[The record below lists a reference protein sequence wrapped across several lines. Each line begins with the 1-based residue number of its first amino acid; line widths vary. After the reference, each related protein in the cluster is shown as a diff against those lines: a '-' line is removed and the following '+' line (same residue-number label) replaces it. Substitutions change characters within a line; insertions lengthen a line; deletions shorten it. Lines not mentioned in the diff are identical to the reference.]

1 MDYLW
6 TPWRYQYISNIKN
19 TDRCVFCIESSTEH
33 DERNFVVL
41 RGKLNFVILNIFPY
55 TSGHL
60 LVAPYQHTSNLQDC
74 SPELLSEML
83 GLAQR
88 CQLAIEQT
96 YHPDGFNLGM
106 NLGRSAGA
114 GVEDHLHLHVVPR
127 WVGDSNFM
135 AIVGETRVLPAT
147 LETTYRKLKAFLSSP
162 SNPSQPF

>member
-1 MDYLW
+1 
-6 TPWRYQYISNIKN
+6 
-19 TDRCVFCIESSTEH
+19 
-33 DERNFVVL
+33 
-41 RGKLNFVILNIFPY
+41 
-55 TSGHL
+55 
-60 LVAPYQHTSNLQDC
+60 
-74 SPELLSEML
+74 
-83 GLAQR
+83 
-88 CQLAIEQT
+88 
-96 YHPDGFNLGM
+96 LGM